1 MLNWVKYCV
10 CNHGTARVIYLFY
23 SLQEAT
29 PDCSPLP
36 PTPQG
41 RRLKNIKLLPSG
53 RTQCNVSAD
62 WDGNDSFF
70 ERLDM
75 DQLILNSQTEL
86 KGTVNTTSS
95 GTYPSMREGIGDC
108 PKLLESSSPRSQAH
122 LEAKCSVVR
131 EKVLS
136 NGCIPQDLVS
146 DKNSGRTSHHLQLE
160 RCDEHNSE
168 TPGAERWF
176 SKIGTKKESIEE
188 EQAEDLIS
196 ATGKNVIR
204 DVSIPSRLDAEGLLF
219 KSRSDPDLKYV
230 NGTSLSHPQSC
241 HSGVT
246 PKETSTRV
254 RLSEVQTDCQDA
266 TKTVPAASL
275 VAVADLMTPKVTSA
289 GSKLRQRLQS
299 NARVTTQTDCQ
310 NAKTES
316 GASLVA
322 VTNLTTPKVTSAVS
336 RLRQR
341 LQSNA
346 RVTTP
351 QQNRSAELRQVKVE
365 EALTEM
371 LQEKSGVEDNDI
383 GPFYGLPSRVAL
395 MLKEHRGIDSL
406 YGKEF
411 FLGRVDVDSFYN
423 RV

>member
-188 EQAEDLIS
+188 EQAED
-196 ATGKNVIR
+196 
-204 DVSIPSRLDAEGLLF
+204 
-219 KSRSDPDLKYV
+219 
-230 NGTSLSHPQSC
+230 C

-246 PKETSTRV
+246 PKETLTRV

-411 FLGRVDVDSFYN
+411 FLGRVDVVSFYN